1 MPKPVGTSRASSQTA
16 VEQFQVFGER
26 RSGTNY
32 IASLLS
38 ENTSLKEMRRFG
50 WKHGLPAYPV
60 LPMSC
65 LFVVVLRE
73 PIDWLK
79 ALYRAPFEVAP
90 ELKKL
95 DFKQFIRAEWESVYT
110 PRKSGWRGHG
120 YELDYSLGRGEVLQL
135 DRHPIEGRKYK
146 NVLELRNVKLAGH
159 LSLLMRGVN
168 CVVVRYE
175 EVNRDAAHLLAT
187 IRDVFDVP
195 VRDKFVPLERRVG
208 PRSPRSEANTDLS
221 NMDLN
226 YIKKNLDV
234 AQELRCGYRL

>member
-1 MPKPVGTSRASSQTA
+1 MPKPVGTSRTSSQNEI
-16 VEQFQVFGER
+16 EQFQVFGER

-32 IASLLS
+32 VASLVS
-38 ENTSLKEMRRFG
+38 ENTSLNEMRRFG

-60 LPMSC
+60 LPEAC
-65 LFVVVLRE
+65 LFIVVLRE

-90 ELKKL
+90 ELQKL
-95 DFKQFIRAEWESVYT
+95 DFKSFIRAEWESIYT

-135 DRHPIEGRKYK
+135 DRHPIAGRKYK

-159 LSLLMRGVN
+159 LSLLVRGVN

-175 EVNRDAAHLLAT
+175 EVNRDIDHLLAT
-187 IRDVFDVP
+187 LRDVFDVS
-195 VRDKFVPLERRVG
+195 VHDKPVPLERQVG
-208 PRSPRSEANTDLS
+208 PRSPRPKVDTDLS
-221 NMDLN
+221 KMDLS
-226 YIKKNLDV
+226 YIKKNLDL